1 MQDHAQD
8 EVNFLVMWGWRMA
21 TVWRGADT
29 ECPCNSDPFVQGSR
43 WGSKGIWTGFINPAE
58 SDIFKEN
65 HPRVCYLYVEYFQS
79 SLCLPYLLITA
90 GWHHHNGWS
99 CRCRLNRLLV
109 LWVRNGEKKEKVY
122 SSRFHWDKYRSDQFV
137 LIRELLLLLVVW
149 GWCF

>member
-8 EVNFLVMWGWRMA
+8 EVNLLVMWGWRMA

-29 ECPCNSDPFVQGSR
+29 ECPCNSDPFVQGSG

-109 LWVRNGEKKEKVY
+109 LWVRNRKKKKKKRSIPHASIETNIGRISL
-122 SSRFHWDKYRSDQFV
+122 SSLESS
-137 LIRELLLLLVVW
+137 
-149 GWCF
+149 CFFW